1 MTLKTVLVEWWNGQK
16 LPHILKDGM
25 ADNLPQILECMAWFW
40 TMAGCHRKLFNRL
53 VSNSL
58 CKIVWKLIIS
68 TKLRLRGM
76 HTYFESKIG
85 MTGSPI
91 LSFAPSLHRKITIKK
106 ERLRKR
112 WSAFFCCADK
122 ESMSIK
128 NLHVCS
134 EHFETKQIVK
144 TLSWIKR
151 LPHGMVPT
159 IFNKYT
165 VCRSPHQHEKG
176 SNKQIKWDAGKENI
190 KEVL

>member
-40 TMAGCHRKLFNRL
+40 TMAGHHRKLFNRL

-91 LSFAPSLHRKITIKK
+91 LSFVPSLHRKITLKK
-106 ERLRKR
+106 ER
-112 WSAFFCCADK
+112 D
-122 ESMSIK
+122 
-128 NLHVCS
+128 
-134 EHFETKQIVK
+134 
-144 TLSWIKR
+144 
-151 LPHGMVPT
+151 GVPSFAAL
-159 IFNKYT
+159 I
-165 VCRSPHQHEKG
+165 RSPCPSRTCMYAQNTLRLNKSWRRFLELKG
-176 SNKQIKWDAGKENI
+176 YHMAWFQQYLISIQSVEVHINTKKGQISR
-190 KEVL
+190 